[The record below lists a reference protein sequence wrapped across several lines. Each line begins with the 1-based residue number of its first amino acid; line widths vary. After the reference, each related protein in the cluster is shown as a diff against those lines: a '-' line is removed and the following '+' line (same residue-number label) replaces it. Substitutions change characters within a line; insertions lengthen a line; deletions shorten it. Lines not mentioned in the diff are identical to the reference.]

1 MYRDELTSAA
11 ERIEGLRLRI
21 ESQDQELAGLR
32 EQVVKRLGSSPPAP
46 RRWRRRAVAAV
57 AGTLVAGGAA
67 AAWFAQR
74 PPPARDMALAH
85 LTAAASSIREVTR
98 RARRAT
104 LVAGP
109 RWAESQERVAQLAA
123 RCERKVRRDTFDALP
138 PGTRLMDFMVCQ
150 GCDCCLAGGVYPRR
164 VFDRATSGSAS
175 ECQLCSV
182 EATLDS
188 AGVTVT
194 GGSPDNPL
202 DGSPGLIF
210 SLREPAR
217 LFGVTMRGTV
227 FRRTGQVEPDRE
239 VSLVAYDPNG
249 RPIDAA
255 FASYPSWAP
264 TSERIDDRRRAR
276 VLVVEACEGETI
288 GRVDF
293 GTRDYASV
301 VTAVAVLPAAAR

>member
-1 MYRDELTSAA
+1 MYRDELTTAA
-11 ERIEGLRLRI
+11 ERIEGLQLRI
-21 ESQDQELAGLR
+21 EAQDQELASLR
-32 EQVVKRLGSSPPAP
+32 QQVAKRLRSSSPAP
-46 RRWRRRAVAAV
+46 RRRRRRAVAAV
-57 AGTLVAGGAA
+57 AGALVAAGAA

-74 PPPARDMALAH
+74 PPPARDMASAH
-85 LTAAASSIREVTR
+85 LGAAAYSIRDVIR
-98 RARRAT
+98 SARRAT

-109 RWAESQERVAQLAA
+109 REAESRERVAQLAA

-138 PGTRLMDFMVCQ
+138 RGTRVMDFMTCQ
-150 GCDCCLAGGVYPRR
+150 GCDCCLPGGAYPRPM
-164 VFDRATSGSAS
+164 S
-175 ECQLCSV
+175 EMPTVGADGDCRLCSV

-188 AGVTVT
+188 AGVHVT
-194 GGSPDNPL
+194 GGRPNNPL

-217 LFGVTMRGTV
+217 LFAVTMRGTLYE
-227 FRRTGQVEPDRE
+227 RTGQLEPDWE

-255 FASYPSWAP
+255 LASYPSWVP
-264 TSERIDDRRRAR
+264 TSDRLDGRSRSR

-293 GTRDYASV
+293 GTSDYASL
-301 VTAVAVLPAAAR
+301 VTAVAVLPATVR